1 MSLKI
6 VVLAKQVPDTRNVG
20 KDAMTPE
27 GTVNRAALPA
37 IFNPEDLNALEQ
49 ALRLKDKNP
58 GSTVTVVTRG
68 PPRATDVIREA
79 LYRGAD
85 NGVLLTDR
93 AFAGADTLATSYA
106 LSMAIRKIG
115 DCDLIIG
122 GRQAIDGDTAQV
134 GPQVAE
140 KLGLN
145 QVTYVNDINECD
157 GKEITITRHI
167 DGGTEV
173 VKAPLPIMLTVN
185 GDAAPC
191 RPRNAKRVMKYKRA
205 MTPIERP
212 ANGELPYAEE
222 YEKKPYLNITQWT
235 VADVDGDLQ
244 QCGLA
249 GSPTKVKA
257 VQNIVFKTKESHT
270 LGASDDEINGLIKEL
285 LANHTIG

>member
-1 MSLKI
+1 MKI
-6 VVLAKQVPDTRNVG
+6 VVCVKQVPDTTEI
-20 KDAMTPE
+20 K
-27 GTVNRAALPA
+27 
-37 IFNPEDLNALEQ
+37 INPETGTLIRDGVPSILNPDDANALEQ
-49 ALRLKDKNP
+49 ALEIKDSQP
-58 GSTVTVVTRG
+58 DTEVVVVTMG
-68 PPRATDVIREA
+68 PPQAKEMLRECLA
-79 LYRGAD
+79 MGAD
-85 NGVLLTDR
+85 DAVLLSDR
-93 AFAGADTLATSYA
+93 ALGGSDTWATSNAVAAGVKKVGGY
-106 LSMAIRKIG
+106 
-115 DCDLIIG
+115 DLIFA

>member
-49 ALRLKDKNP
+49 ALRLKDQHP
-58 GSTVTVVTRG
+58 GSTVTILTMG
-68 PPRATDVIREA
+68 PPRATDVIREG

-85 NGVLLTDR
+85 GGVLLTDR

-106 LSMAIRKIG
+106 LSQAIKKIG
-115 DCDLIIG
+115 MPDIVIG

-134 GPQVAE
+134 GPQVAQ
-140 KLGLN
+140 KLDLT
-145 QVTYVNDINECD
+145 QVTYVTSIEKVAD
-157 GKEITITRHI
+157 GKIRLLRTI
-167 DGGTEV
+167 DGGIERV
-173 VKAPLPIMLTVN
+173 EAPLPILLTVN
-185 GDAAPC
+185 GNAAPC
-191 RPRNAKRVMKYKRA
+191 RPRNAKLVMKYKRA
-205 MTPIERP
+205 LAPMERP
-212 ANGELPYAEE
+212 ADGALPYAEE
-222 YEKKPYLNITQWT
+222 YEKKPYLTVMQWS
-235 VADVDGDLQ
+235 VADVDGDLN

-257 VQNIVFKTKESHT
+257 VQNIVFKAKESKRLTASDADVEDLVKELLESHT
-270 LGASDDEINGLIKEL
+270 
-285 LANHTIG
+285 IG